1 MHKRGITACCSLVL
15 LAAGMGPALAQ
26 ESDRSQHK
34 LQTKV
39 RLVHFDRD
47 FGNDANDREQTA
59 LAFEGNYVS
68 PRFAELVG
76 FGLSAYV
83 VEDVDDAGAVTAD
96 VLTVD
101 DGELDGY
108 ALLGQAYAD
117 ISLGSGGSAKLGRML
132 HKSMFLASSGSRAV
146 PNTFQ
151 GASMDFKPTNTVS
164 VYGAVFDKWS
174 SRTSDEFDGFG
185 TDTSKEGAIDWV
197 GVAGLRFDSG
207 NYALELEYLRS
218 QDFLRK
224 LGLRGSYRPDLA
236 EEYGGLKLT
245 AAVFT
250 SDSDG
255 DLFVTGAEGGDL
267 DDEDAAGAVP
277 GASDSEV
284 NGLGG
289 YMDLEWTKSNLT
301 AGLTLTLI
309 DEIWLEDN
317 FTGDH
322 GTSPFPTT
330 SRAGPDLTNTGE
342 TVLGGRIGYDWS
354 DVIDGLSTTL
364 RFADGRDAENSVNPA
379 LGTADEQWWE
389 IDVRYKVSAVPGL
402 AFRGIYHDY
411 ESDETG
417 SVDGVKDDDR
427 DIRLY
432 LDYTYNF

>member
-1 MHKRGITACCSLVL
+1 MNKRHITACSLVL
-15 LAAGMGPALAQ
+15 LATGMVPAWGQ
-26 ESDRSQHK
+26 DVDGGEHK

-47 FGNDANDREQTA
+47 FGNDANDRKQTA

-68 PRFAELVG
+68 PRFAELVR

-83 VEDVDDAGAVTAD
+83 VEGISDDGAVTAD

-117 ISLGSGGSAKLGRML
+117 IALGSGGSAKLGRML

-151 GASMDFKPTNTVS
+151 GVSMNFKPTDAVS
-164 VYGAVFDKWS
+164 IYGAVFDRWS
-174 SRTSDEFDGFG
+174 SRTSDEFDDFA
-185 TDTSKEGAIDWV
+185 TDTSEEGAIDWV
-197 GVAGLRFDSG
+197 GVAGLRYDSG

-218 QDFLRK
+218 QDYLSK
-224 LGLRGSYRPDLA
+224 LGLRGSYRPDLD
-236 EEYGGLKLT
+236 ERYGGLKLT
-245 AAVFT
+245 AGVFT

-289 YMDLEWTKSNLT
+289 YLDLEWTRNKFT
-301 AGLTLTLI
+301 AGVTLTLI

-342 TVLGGRIGYDWS
+342 IVLGARIGYDWS
-354 DVIDGLSTTL
+354 DVIDGLSTTF
-364 RFADGRDAENSVNPA
+364 RFADGRDAENSVSPA

-389 IDVRYKVSAVPGL
+389 IDVRYKVSAFPGL

-411 ESDETG
+411 KSDESG

-432 LDYTYNF
+432 LDYTYKF

>member
-1 MHKRGITACCSLVL
+1 MNKRGTTLCCLVFL
-15 LAAGMGPALAQ
+15 SAASAPAWGQDAKQ
-26 ESDRSQHK
+26 SKHE
-34 LQTKV
+34 LQTKI

-47 FGNDANDREQTA
+47 FGNDANDRKQSA
-59 LAFEGNYVS
+59 LALEGNYVS
-68 PRFAELVG
+68 PRFADLVSI
-76 FGLSAYV
+76 GLSAYL
-83 VEDVDDAGAVTAD
+83 VEDLDDDGLVTAD

-101 DGELDGY
+101 DGEIDGFS
-108 ALLGQAYAD
+108 LLGQAYAD
-117 ISLGSGGSAKLGRML
+117 VALGDSGSAKLGRML

-151 GASMDFKPTNTVS
+151 GASASFEPLDSVS
-164 VYGAVFDKWS
+164 LYGAVFDKWS
-174 SRTSDEFDGFG
+174 SRTNDKFDGFA
-185 TDTSKEGAIDWV
+185 TDVSEEGAIDWV
-197 GVAGLRFDSG
+197 GVAGLRFDSDS
-207 NYALELEYLRS
+207 YSLELEYLRS
-218 QDFLRK
+218 QDFLSK
-224 LGLRGSYRPDLA
+224 LGLRGSYKPDLDKS
-236 EEYGGLKLT
+236 YGGLKLT
-245 AAVFT
+245 AGIFT

-255 DLFVTGAEGGDL
+255 DLFVTGSEGGDL
-267 DDEDAAGAVP
+267 DDEDAPGAVS
-277 GASDSEV
+277 GTSDSEV

-289 YMDLEWTKSNLT
+289 YMDLEWTKDNLT
-301 AGLTLTLI
+301 AGITLTLI

-354 DVIDGLSTTL
+354 GMIDGLSTTF
-364 RFADGRDAENSVNPA
+364 RFADGSDAENSVNPA

-389 IDVRYKVSAVPGL
+389 IDIRYKVPAVQGL

-432 LDYTYNF
+432 LDYTYRF

>member
-1 MHKRGITACCSLVL
+1 MKMRTIAAACSL
-15 LAAGMGPALAQ
+15 ALASGAATTAFAQ
-26 ESDRSQHK
+26 DNKDNRHS

-68 PRFAELVG
+68 PRFADLLSI
-76 FGLSAYV
+76 GLSAYV
-83 VEDVDDAGAVTAD
+83 VEDVADDGLVTAD

-117 ISLGSGGSAKLGRML
+117 LALGEVGSAKVGRML

-151 GASMDFKPTNTVS
+151 GASLALAPMDGLS
-164 VYGAVFDKWS
+164 LYGAVFDKWS
-174 SRTSDEFDGFG
+174 SRTSDEFDSFA
-185 TDTSKEGAIDWV
+185 TDTSNPGAIDWV
-197 GVAGLRFDSG
+197 GVAGLR
-207 NYALELEYLRS
+207 YKAERYQLELEYLRS
-218 QDFLRK
+218 QDYLSK
-224 LGLRGSYRPDLA
+224 LGLRGSYLPDI
-236 EEYGGLKLT
+236 GGDAGDLKLSG
-245 AAVFT
+245 AVFT

-255 DLFVTGAEGGDL
+255 DLFVTGSESGDL
-267 DDEDAAGAVP
+267 DDEDAPGAVA
-277 GASDSEV
+277 GVTDSEV

-289 YMDLEWTKSNLT
+289 YLDAEWKSGNLT

-317 FTGDH
+317 FAGDH

-342 TVLGGRIGYDWS
+342 TVLGGRIGYNWN
-354 DVIDGLSTTL
+354 DVVEGLSTTF
-364 RFADGRDAENSVNPA
+364 RFADGSGAENSVDA
-379 LGTADEQWWE
+379 SLGKADERWWE
-389 IDVRYKVSAVPGL
+389 IDVRYQVPVLAGL
-402 AFRGIYHDY
+402 SFRGIYHDY
-411 ESDETG
+411 TADETG

-432 LDYTYNF
+432 LDYVHRF